1 MIFIVFNT
9 KQLNKNNSY
18 NKITKFIEK
27 TFFSHVI
34 LTNYWSALYFKK

>member
-9 KQLNKNNSY
+9 KKLNKNNSY

-27 TFFSHVI
+27 TFFCSRNFDKLLERSI
-34 LTNYWSALYFKK
+34 F